1 MRFDINSPSDGY
13 AYAVDVLS
21 RQDRSEKDLYD
32 RLVRKGF
39 SDIIAEA
46 VIIKLKDLHYIDD
59 VRLAENYLRS
69 HLEIQ
74 SVGMLRQK
82 LIQRGV
88 GKADI
93 DTALSNIMDDDMTE
107 SVVKSQAQAVYAL
120 LRKKHFL
127 EEGVDSRKV
136 MASIYR
142 RGYSPDVVWEALVMF
157 ESSEF
162 TDEI

>member
-13 AYAVDVLS
+13 AYAIDVLS

-39 SDIIAEA
+39 SDIVAEA

-93 DTALSNIMDDDMTE
+93 DTAFSNIMDDDMTE
-107 SVVKSQAQAVYAL
+107 SVVKSQSQAVYAL

-142 RGYSPDVVWEALVMF
+142 RGYSPDAVWEALVMF

>member
-13 AYAVDVLS
+13 AYAIDVLS

-93 DTALSNIMDDDMTE
+93 DTAFSNIMDDDMTE
-107 SVVKSQAQAVYAL
+107 SVVKSQSQAVYAL

-136 MASIYR
+136 LASIYR
-142 RGYSPDVVWEALVMF
+142 RGYSPDAVWEALEMF

>member
-69 HLEIQ
+69 HLKIQ

-107 SVVKSQAQAVYAL
+107 SVVKSQSQAVYAL